1 MHPLERTIRAISR
14 RARGLQ
20 IVYALSVAVS
30 IVVVVATAL
39 GIVDFISQLED
50 RSVRMMATAAL
61 IAAATWAFA
70 RLLLPA
76 LRYRPSMVEIARHVE
91 ERYPR
96 IEDRLSSAV
105 QFLFESANDPRS
117 SSAVLRK
124 AVIAQTESE
133 IQSVNWAAVYDS
145 RPTRRALAI
154 AAGIVAVALLIVVC
168 APQSARVAMIRLLNP
183 LSQQTW
189 PHVVEERLAVR
200 EAAIATELRRIV
212 SSERNV
218 FGQTSA
224 LQEQLSQAGAL
235 RKQDLD
241 QLQTVKLN
249 QLQVRHAL
257 AGGGE
262 GTAAQIA
269 ALLAEIDS
277 NRIETPKLVL
287 PMRQLAE
294 EIEKLNRNALAETER
309 QLTIAVTTTQ
319 TVVAGKSTVTDDA
332 PQPESTQIRMAVDLA
347 CQRQQEVIKSLEA
360 ALDKLDD

>member
-20 IVYALSVAVS
+20 LVYALSMAVS

-39 GIVDFISQLED
+39 GLVDFISQLED
-50 RSVRMMATAAL
+50 RSVRIMATAAL

-76 LRYRPSMVEIARHVE
+76 LRFRPSMVEIARHVE

-133 IQSVNWAAVYDS
+133 IQSVNWSAVYDS
-145 RPTRRALAI
+145 RPARRALAI
-154 AAGIVAVALLIVVC
+154 AAGILAVALLIVVC
-168 APQSARVAMIRLLNP
+168 APRSARVAMIRLVNP
-183 LSQQTW
+183 LTQQTW

-200 EAAIATELRRIV
+200 EAAIATELRRTTN
-212 SSERNV
+212 SERNV

-224 LQEQLSQAGAL
+224 VQEQLSQAGAL
-235 RKQDLD
+235 GKQDLD
-241 QLQTVKLN
+241 QLQTVELN

-257 AGGGE
+257 ASGDGI
-262 GTAAQIA
+262 AAQIA
-269 ALLAEIDS
+269 ALLAEIDR

-287 PMRQLAE
+287 PMRQLAA

-309 QLTIAVTTTQ
+309 QLTIAVTMTQ
-319 TVVAGKSTVTDDA
+319 TVMAVKSTATDDA
-332 PQPESTQIRMAVDLA
+332 PQPESSQIRMAVDSA
-347 CQRQQEVIKSLEA
+347 CERQQEVIKSLEA